1 MTIGWATRSFTKVLY
16 KDYGTC
22 TVRHKHCVALEVG
35 QNMEVEITWGIKC
48 KIWPSFKVHT
58 CPIFRVID
66 MHNIVGICLFHKTM
80 VNWDRWQS
88 YKGGQL
94 CSLYRKTPWN
104 KIGQLCSLYRKTPRN
119 KSDQLCSLY
128 RKTPW
133 SESDQLCSLY
143 RKTEWNKIGQLC
155 SLYRKTPWS
164 KIGQLCSL
172 YRKTPWNKYEIYFVN
187 RKEKLLLHI
196 TSRTPHT
203 TTEATKTWTI
213 HTSTSQNVTF
223 NTRGLFS
230 KAANYNELDYEV
242 WTPSLRLLDSEG
254 SFQSWGGDLDINSW
268 LHVCEPLIL
277 SQSPSLCFPSYTV
290 QKAVSRISLCN

>member
-88 YKGGQL
+88 YKG
-94 CSLYRKTPWN
+94 
-104 KIGQLCSLYRKTPRN
+104 
-119 KSDQLCSLY
+119 
-128 RKTPW
+128 
-133 SESDQLCSLY
+133 
-143 RKTEWNKIGQLC
+143 
-155 SLYRKTPWS
+155 
-164 KIGQLCSL
+164 GQLCSL